1 MKDYTITRY
10 SFDELSDEAKETA
23 IAERRNLAS
32 SEDISWLLEMCL
44 NDELAELLGTSSPQP
59 RTVFITRPDL
69 SLYFSLSYS
78 QGDGVALDGQI
89 TPATAPGLSWPNGA
103 VYGYVKH
110 RGRYY
115 HEHSFTL
122 TLCDEEGNEIE
133 SALMLEELRGICRKL
148 AREGYS
154 IMEHDQS
161 RENAIEWIE
170 NNTADDYTA
179 EGKFKPITEEKV
191 SA

>member
-10 SFDELSDEAKETA
+10 SFDELSDDAKETA
-23 IAERRNLAS
+23 IAEQRDRAS
-32 SEDISWLLEMCL
+32 NEDISWLLEERL
-44 NDELAELLGTSSPQP
+44 NDELAELLGTSSPSK
-59 RTVFITRPDL
+59 PDL
-69 SLYFSLSYS
+69 ALYFSLSYS

-89 TPATAPGLSWPNGA
+89 TPATAPSLSWPKEA
-103 VYGYVKH
+103 VYGYIKH
-110 RGRYY
+110 RGHYY
-115 HEHSFTL
+115 HEHAFTL

-133 SALMLEELRGICRKL
+133 SAIMLEELREICRKL
-148 AREGYS
+148 EREGYS
-154 IMEHDQS
+154 IIEHEQS
-161 RENAIEWIE
+161 HESAIEWIE

>member
-10 SFDELSDEAKETA
+10 SFDELSDDAKETA
-23 IAERRNLAS
+23 IAERRDRAS
-32 SEDISWLLEMCL
+32 NEDISWLLEMCL
-44 NDELAELLGTSSPQP
+44 NDELAELLGTNSPSK
-59 RTVFITRPDL
+59 PDL
-69 SLYFSLSYS
+69 ALYFSLSYS

-89 TPATAPGLSWPNGA
+89 TPATAPSLSWPKGA
-103 VYGYVKH
+103 VYGYTKH
-110 RGRYY
+110 RGHYY

-122 TLCDEEGNEIE
+122 SLCDEEGEEME
-133 SALMLEELRGICRKL
+133 SALMLEELRDICRKL

-154 IMEHDQS
+154 IIEHDQS
-161 RENAIEWIE
+161 HENALEWIE

-179 EGKFKPITEEKV
+179 EGKFKPITEQKV